1 MDERGD
7 NGKNNI
13 SLYVQLHERL
23 GTILEE
29 IEGIHDEFNKIND
42 KLNLMDQRSKMMNEN
57 ILSTNRK
64 LDIVLESLEENV
76 EKNCKKMAEHID
88 FVENV
93 YDNVKNPLGFVCDKV
108 KYYIGNKKQY
118 SLTDE
123 KGGGEVKRRVNGNTN
138 ERTNLLNNVSEDY
151 VNLDEMGKSI
161 HELPINVKQYIDF
174 KEIDERGENGGN
186 SENEYSDYD

>member
-23 GTILEE
+23 GTILEN

-118 SLTDE
+118 SLTNDRCD
-123 KGGGEVKRRVNGNTN
+123 EVKRSVNRNSD
-138 ERTNLLNNVSEDY
+138 ERTKLLNNVSEDY

-161 HELPINVKQYIDF
+161 HELPVNVKQYIDF
-174 KEIDERGENGGN
+174 KEIDEHVENSEN

>member
-118 SLTDE
+118 SLTNE
-123 KGGGEVKRRVNGNTN
+123 KVDGEVKRRVNSNDN

-151 VNLDEMGKSI
+151 INLDEMGKSI

-174 KEIDERGENGGN
+174 KEIDERGENSGN